1 MNGVSA
7 VALATGNDTRAL
19 EAGAHAYA
27 ARSGQYSSLSRWEC
41 DQNGNLVG
49 MLEMP
54 MAVGL
59 IGGAT
64 KVHPM
69 AKISLKI
76 LKTQKAEKLAQVM
89 AAVGLVQN
97 FSALKALAT
106 TGIQKG
112 HMALHSKNIAMMV
125 GAMGDE
131 VDQLAQRLV
140 ELGKIRSD
148 FAEEELTKLRV
159 GKN

>member
-1 MNGVSA
+1 
-7 VALATGNDTRAL
+7 
-19 EAGAHAYA
+19 
-27 ARSGQYSSLSRWEC
+27 
-41 DQNGNLVG
+41 
-49 MLEMP
+49 

-148 FAEEELTKLRV
+148 FAEEELTKLRA
-159 GKN
+159 GTI